1 MNPYE
6 TIMALCKERNVP
18 ITVLEKELGFSRGS
32 IIKLKEGRK
41 PSGERLQK
49 IADRFNV
56 TVEYLM
62 TGKEPE
68 TYYLNEETAM
78 IAQEVFDNANLRVL
92 FDAARDARPEDIKMV
107 AEMLKRLKE
116 TNPDG

>member
-1 MNPYE
+1 MYE
-6 TIMALCKERNVP
+6 KYAELRDLKGVRDADVARATGIGRSTFSDWRTGRSAPKQ
-18 ITVLEKELGFSRGS
+18 EK
-32 IIKLKEGRK
+32 
-41 PSGERLQK
+41 LQK
-49 IADRFNV
+49 IADYFGV
-56 TVEYLM
+56 TVEYIS